1 MPVHHACTSCG
12 HDLTRIPARPDPFYR
27 LPLVIC
33 PDCRTP
39 AVRRRDP
46 LITGF
51 RTARKAVRA
60 VLILFVQTALLI
72 GTTAASVAL
81 IRDITEV
88 AVDRH
93 DKNPLLVFLTAPGE
107 LHRDAVGP
115 DLAVS
120 TLALL
125 LVAGLTG
132 AWMRSALAHLR
143 PVPAWL
149 SIVSLTT
156 FFALLPAFVFYA
168 WRALDIGGRPMGSWS
183 LARVIPETLTA
194 CAMHAAFILAGFPF
208 ARTARNAW
216 TAHKQNRWAK
226 RRRAR
231 RRLRDDR

>member
-1 MPVHHACTSCG
+1 M
-12 HDLTRIPARPDPFYR
+12 
-27 LPLVIC
+27 
-33 PDCRTP
+33 
-39 AVRRRDP
+39 
-46 LITGF
+46 ITGF
-51 RTARKAVRA
+51 RTGMRTARA
-60 VLILFVQTALLI
+60 VLAIQFQAAMLGA
-72 GTTAASVAL
+72 TTAASVAL

-88 AVDRH
+88 ATQRH

-125 LVAGLTG
+125 LVAGFTG

-143 PVPAWL
+143 PVPTWL
-149 SIVSLTT
+149 TIVALTT
-156 FFALLPAFVFYA
+156 FFALLPAVIYFS
-168 WRALDIGGRPMGSWS
+168 WHALDFGGRPLGSFS
-183 LARVIPETLTA
+183 QTRVIPETLTA

-216 TAHKQNRWAK
+216 TAHRRNRWAK